1 MLTID
6 TLWRAELS
14 AKYYT
19 KRILKG
25 IGKFLYYFGI
35 GLWSITKSFGK
46 NIGIAYRNYQER
58 QRIEEIRRA
67 HYRGI
72 YEENYAASSGWTRAQ
87 IDAQNEDRIRRQN
100 ERERRDAQRRFEDQ
114 MFPRVNENL
123 FDVPKVNKDFFTEDL
138 EPRKRKKRRQMF
150 DL

>member
-1 MLTID
+1 MS
-6 TLWRAELS
+6 W
-14 AKYYT
+14 KYYA
-19 KRILKG
+19 KRIFKG
-25 IGKFLYYFGI
+25 IGRFLYYFGT
-35 GLWSITKSFGK
+35 GLWSISKSFGR
-46 NIGIAYRNYQER
+46 NIETAYRNYQER

-100 ERERRDAQRRFEDQ
+100 ERDQKAAQRRFEDQ
-114 MFPRVNENL
+114 MFPRVNEHI
-123 FDVPKVNKDFFTEDL
+123 FDVPKLNRDFLTEDL
-138 EPRKRKKRRQMF
+138 EPKKRKKKRSIL